1 MNSNP
6 FPYDGALFD
15 LDGVLLDTE
24 GLYTSFWHEVN
35 LAFPTGVPQF
45 EAIIKGSN
53 LDHILNTY
61 FPADKHDDIVAMLD
75 GFQRDMRYEF
85 FDGALELIDALRATG
100 VKCAVVT
107 SSDRKK
113 MASLHAQHPD
123 FENHFDAIVTGEM
136 VTCPKPAPDCFVLGA
151 KLINCEITKCLVFE
165 DSFNGLEAART
176 SGATVIGLATTNPH
190 DQVAPLCDRCYDII
204 SQITLAEL
212 AI

>member
-1 MNSNP
+1 
-6 FPYDGALFD
+6 
-15 LDGVLLDTE
+15 
-24 GLYTSFWHEVN
+24 
-35 LAFPTGVPQF
+35 
-45 EAIIKGSN
+45 
-53 LDHILNTY
+53 
-61 FPADKHDDIVAMLD
+61 
-75 GFQRDMRYEF
+75 
-85 FDGALELIDALRATG
+85 
-100 VKCAVVT
+100 
-107 SSDRKK
+107 